1 MEIKNILL
9 KNKFKFKKS
18 LGQNFITDT
27 SLLDAVV
34 SDAGITSEDVVF
46 EIGTGAGTLTR
57 SIAKIAKKVISF
69 DVDMSLQNIL
79 KETLVD
85 LTNVE
90 LYFRDVMKLTD
101 DDILD
106 LTKGEFKIVANIPY
120 NITTPLL
127 MRFIESDLPLKSITV
142 MVQEEIADR
151 LTAYPGTPEYGAITI
166 GISLKGD
173 AKKVRRV
180 NRHAFYPVPKVD
192 SAIVRIDISNNKYV
206 FKDKKTLKT
215 LIRSGFHMRRKTF
228 VNNVV
233 SAFPSLTKEEVVNI
247 LKSLGY
253 DENVRGEALATEDYI
268 KIADTIFES
277 KVQHN
282 ENNMASE
289 MYEDDMD
296 FDEEFFSIKEGEEIP
311 VESRIDIIDYEK

>member
-1 MEIKNILL
+1 
-9 KNKFKFKKS
+9 
-18 LGQNFITDT
+18 
-27 SLLDAVV
+27 
-34 SDAGITSEDVVF
+34 
-46 EIGTGAGTLTR
+46 
-57 SIAKIAKKVISF
+57 
-69 DVDMSLQNIL
+69 
-79 KETLVD
+79 
-85 LTNVE
+85 
-90 LYFRDVMKLTD
+90 
-101 DDILD
+101 
-106 LTKGEFKIVANIPY
+106 
-120 NITTPLL
+120 